1 LTRSGVTGAALAFVV
16 FATIASEVAGLHWA
30 ALPAAAALSVYVLG
44 QWPNLPRTGR
54 TILVAAVATGIAA
67 MTWVD
72 HIDSQLM
79 RAARTACYYATLF
92 TAVGFLRAAAEGS
105 SMIRRCG
112 RHMIEQP
119 PSRRFAALTL
129 GANLFGLIL
138 SFGSVQLLG
147 AMVRRANTLEA
158 AGGDAQV
165 QAVRA
170 RRLYTAILR
179 GFAMSPGWSPFS
191 VSLAIALSVTPGARW
206 ETVMPVAFVT
216 AMLLLA
222 LGWLFDIATA
232 PRRRIRAGDV
242 SSGER
247 WTIHLR
253 LVSLIIFI
261 FAVTVALEKSLNI
274 RLLDAVILC
283 VPVIAVCWMLL
294 QSARRG
300 IAVACSLTLRRTLR
314 QVVRVFPTYRMEVTI
329 LSSAG
334 FAGTMVAAALPT
346 DLIAAGIRGAHMPPE
361 LVPGLIVW
369 LVVIGAQLAMN
380 PIITVAIVAAVLPP
394 PEALGTTAPVVA
406 AAYMTAWGISV
417 GGSPFTLSTLMIA
430 SISGKSAR
438 FVGHVWNGAYT
449 VVALLLATAWLAL
462 LSVLLR
468 G

>member
-1 LTRSGVTGAALAFVV
+1 MTGAALTFVV
-16 FATIASEVAGLHWA
+16 LATIASEVARFTPA
-30 ALPAAAALSVYVLG
+30 ILPAAAGLAVYVFG
-44 QWPNLPRTGR
+44 QWPDLPRTGR
-54 TILVAAVATGIAA
+54 WILVVALLVGMAASGSANEVGEELI
-67 MTWVD
+67 
-72 HIDSQLM
+72 

-119 PSRRFAALTL
+119 PSRRYAALTV

-147 AMVRRANTLEA
+147 TMVKRANTLEA
-158 AGGDAQV
+158 ADGDERV
-165 QAVRA
+165 RAVRA

-206 ETVMPVAFVT
+206 EVVMPVAFAT

-222 LGWLFDIATA
+222 LGWLIDVTTA
-232 PRRRIRAGDV
+232 PRRRVRVGEAT
-242 SSGER
+242 SGES

-253 LVSLIIFI
+253 LVGLILFI
-261 FAVTVALEKSLNI
+261 FVVTVTVEKALAI
-274 RLLDAVILC
+274 RLIDAVIVC
-283 VPVIAVCWMLL
+283 VPVIAIAWMLL
-294 QSARRG
+294 QAPRRRV
-300 IAVACSLTLRRTLR
+300 AVKTGLVCRRTRR
-314 QVVRVFPTYRMEVTI
+314 QITDVFPAYRMEITI

-334 FAGTMVAAALPT
+334 FAGTMIAAGLPT
-346 DLIAAGIRGAHMPPE
+346 DAIAEAIRAIQLPPE

-369 LVVIGAQLAMN
+369 LVVIGSQLAMN

-394 PEALGTTAPVVA
+394 PDVLGTTAPVVA
-406 AAYMTAWGISV
+406 ASYMTAWAIAV
-417 GGSPFTLSTLMIA
+417 GGSPFTLSTLMIGA
-430 SISGKSAR
+430 IAGKTGR
-438 FVGHVWNGAYT
+438 FVGHIWNGAFT
-449 VVALLLATAWLAL
+449 LLALILATAWLAA